1 MPNKVLIVSFD
12 GLRPDLIGPDLTPN
26 LWWLMGQGITLARQR
41 TIYPSETRSAFPS
54 FVTGATVD
62 RHGMVGNHFVLREAG
77 SAERLI
83 DSSSAAILLEL
94 DRESG
99 GRLMTAPALGEILMQ
114 HGRTFAVLATNTAGT
129 TTLFNHKA
137 RSPGSIRISGHFHE
151 ACAPEAVIA
160 DIEKALGPLPPDV
173 ASDVPDVDGQTYITT
188 AFLERIW
195 PEFEPDVTIVSYGEP
210 DRTSHFHGTASDTT
224 RKIIAHCD
232 AEFGRLLD
240 WWKSEGRAQGVH
252 IVAMSDHGHITGHTQ
267 VSVSE
272 TLKLAGVKVGSDV
285 LLMPGH
291 VGALYVPGRQRR
303 IIERIS
309 AALREAPW
317 CGSIFTRP
325 PAPGESLVPG
335 TFSTD
340 LVMITHERGPDVA
353 FAFRT
358 DDGIDPYGLGGGTY
372 YDADRRTGLGFHGG
386 LHPKELAAVGILA
399 GPVFRSGHAQST
411 VPSGICDLAPTAL
424 AILGLHVPPTMTG
437 RILREAM
444 LDAPASPVITTETLE
459 TGHGD
464 YRQTLTRS
472 SVAGVIYVDGAEAGM
487 MQM

>member
-12 GLRPDLIGPDLTPN
+12 GLRPDLIDAHLTPN
-26 LWWLMGQGITLARQR
+26 LWRLMGHGVTLTRQR

-62 RHGMVGNHFVLREAG
+62 RHGMVGNRYVLREAG
-77 SAERLI
+77 RADRLI
-83 DSSSAAILLEL
+83 DSSRAAILLEL
-94 DRESG
+94 DRESD
-99 GRLMTAPALGEILMQ
+99 GRLMTAPTLGEILRQ
-114 HGRTFAVLATNTAGT
+114 HGRSFAVLATNTAGT

-137 RSPGSIRISGHFHE
+137 QSLGSIRISGHFRE

-173 ASDVPDVDGQTYITT
+173 ASDVPDVEGQTYITT
-188 AFLERIW
+188 AFLEKIW
-195 PEFEPDVTIVSYGEP
+195 PEFQPDVTVVSYGEP
-210 DRTSHFHGTASDTT
+210 DRTAHFHGTASDTT
-224 RKIIAHCD
+224 REIIAHCD
-232 AEFGRLLD
+232 TEFGRLLD
-240 WWKSEGRAQGVH
+240 WWENEGRARGVH
-252 IVAMSDHGHITGHTQ
+252 IIATSDHGHITGHTR
-267 VSVSE
+267 VSVSKALE
-272 TLKLAGVKVGSDV
+272 LAGLKVGSDV

-291 VGALYVPGRQRR
+291 VGALYVPGRERR
-303 IIERIS
+303 IVDKIV
-309 AALREAPW
+309 ATLREVPW

-335 TFSTD
+335 TLSTD

-358 DDGIDPYGLGGGTY
+358 DDRIDPYGLTGGTY

-399 GPVFRSGHAQST
+399 GPVFRSGRAQSA
-411 VPSGICDLAPTAL
+411 VPSGICDLVPTAL
-424 AILGLHVPPTMTG
+424 AILGLAPPPSMTG
-437 RILREAM
+437 RVLGEAM
-444 LDAPASPVITTETLE
+444 LDAPISPVVTTETLE
-459 TGHGD
+459 AGHGN

-472 SVAGVIYVDGAEAGM
+472 FVAGVTYIDGAEASSP
-487 MQM
+487 